1 MIENIILPHRSP
13 SDHRHD
19 RFTCTYEVPPSSEL
33 QSIDPMLVQ
42 SSAELIVH
50 LTLPQT
56 ESGPATFET
65 VSDCKKECEH
75 DDIDETNR
83 KSRPA
88 GEACSDIQERAQEN
102 TVLVSGEKGIHQPSA
117 LCDKKEENEDHVYSV
132 VHKKRKGGASFEAST
147 PKKSSD
153 RLQGGTRG
161 LPVNRASYVD
171 SVVRSSHPTDSGLEN
186 NTEAAETPE
195 AGGNSEYLYA
205 AVHKTKKKKPP
216 QVIHFTNPDKILLFF
231 SFS

>member
-1 MIENIILPHRSP
+1 M
-13 SDHRHD
+13 
-19 RFTCTYEVPPSSEL
+19 
-33 QSIDPMLVQ
+33 
-42 SSAELIVH
+42 
-50 LTLPQT
+50 
-56 ESGPATFET
+56 
-65 VSDCKKECEH
+65 SDCKKECEH

-132 VHKKRKGGASFEAST
+132 VHKKRKGGASFQAST

-153 RLQGGTRG
+153 RPQGGTRG

-216 QVIHFTNPDKILLFF
+216 QVIHFTNSDKILLFF

>member
-1 MIENIILPHRSP
+1 M
-13 SDHRHD
+13 
-19 RFTCTYEVPPSSEL
+19 
-33 QSIDPMLVQ
+33 
-42 SSAELIVH
+42 
-50 LTLPQT
+50 
-56 ESGPATFET
+56 
-65 VSDCKKECEH
+65 SDCKKECEH

-132 VHKKRKGGASFEAST
+132 VHKKRKGGASFQAST

-153 RLQGGTRG
+153 RPQGGTRG

-216 QVIHFTNPDKILLFF
+216 QVIHFTNSDKILLFF
-231 SFS
+231 SFSWRPVLPSVLFNLRKKIDTFASLNQNIYRFQSSVQLRYGRWACF

>member
-1 MIENIILPHRSP
+1 M
-13 SDHRHD
+13 
-19 RFTCTYEVPPSSEL
+19 
-33 QSIDPMLVQ
+33 Q
-42 SSAELIVH
+42 SSAELTVH
-50 LTLPQT
+50 LTISQT
-56 ESGPATFET
+56 ESGPAIYET
-65 VSDCKKECEH
+65 LSDCEKECEY
-75 DDIDETNR
+75 DDVDKTNQ
-83 KSRPA
+83 KSR
-88 GEACSDIQERAQEN
+88 SVN
-102 TVLVSGEKGIHQPSA
+102 TVLVSGEKGIEQPSA

-132 VHKKRKGGASFEAST
+132 VHKKRKGGASFQAST

-153 RLQGGTRG
+153 RPQGGTRG

-216 QVIHFTNPDKILLFF
+216 QVIHFTNSDKILLFF